1 MKKIVQKIGYGGAS
15 LNCGSKIE
23 IFKKNFSFQKTFCII
38 KKKSCTDIEGMNKLR
53 I

>member
-1 MKKIVQKIGYGGAS
+1 MVEQALIVEVKLRYLKKILV
-15 LNCGSKIE
+15 
-23 IFKKNFSFQKTFCII
+23 FQKTFCII